1 MFFVYCK
8 VKFYFY
14 TLLGKDME
22 KRWVEWEVKN
32 HTASAELQ
40 ESLKIDAILANLL
53 VKRGINTYEDAHS
66 FFRPTLE
73 QLHDP
78 FLMKDMDLAIARIE
92 RAIQAGEK
100 ILIYGDYDVDGT
112 TAVAL
117 TYSFLKKHH
126 AAIDFYIPDR
136 YVEGYGISSQGIDYA
151 AEHGYSL
158 IIALDCGI
166 KANDKI
172 AYANEKGVDFII
184 CDHHLP
190 GDSLPEAIAI
200 LDPKRSDCNYP
211 YKELS
216 GCGIGFKLIQAYAQK
231 NNLPIEE
238 TNTYLDLV
246 AVSIAADI
254 VPITGE
260 NRVLAWIGLQKLNS
274 NPCKGLSALMDLSG
288 RKDLTITD
296 VVFTIGPRINAAGRI
311 DDAKHAVNL
320 LIAESDALA
329 FEKGQIINTK
339 NTERKEHD
347 SLITE
352 QALALID
359 EDPLQIARKSTVV
372 YNQDWH
378 KGVIGIVASRLT
390 EKYYRPTIVMTHS
403 NGMAAGSARSVLG
416 FDLYEAL
423 SECSDLLEQFGGHKY
438 AAGLTMK
445 IENIP
450 ALQQKFEEVVS
461 RTITEE
467 QLVQAIN
474 IDTEIMLNQID
485 AKFFRILKQ
494 FEPFGPQN
502 MAPIFISKNVYT
514 YSGATLVGNNHLKMS
529 VHQHNQTY
537 YNCIGFGLAE
547 FMPMVNSGEPFDICY
562 TIDENIWKEKKSIQL
577 NIKGIRA
584 TLPILKK

>member
-40 ESLKIDAILANLL
+40 ESLKIDAILADLL
-53 VKRGINTYEDAHS
+53 VKRGINSYEDAHS
-66 FFRPTLE
+66 FFRPSLE

-78 FLMKDMDLAIARIE
+78 FLMKDMDLAITRIE

-117 TYSFLKKHH
+117 TYSFFKKHH
-126 AAIDFYIPDR
+126 SAIDFYIPDR
-136 YVEGYGISSQGIDYA
+136 YLEGYGISSQGIDYA
-151 AEHGYSL
+151 AENGYSL

-166 KANDKI
+166 KSNDKI

-190 GDSLPEAIAI
+190 GDTLPAAIAI
-200 LDPKRSDCNYP
+200 LDPKRTDCNYP

-231 NNLPIEE
+231 NNLPVEE
-238 TNTYLDLV
+238 INTYLDLV

-320 LIAESDALA
+320 LIAENDALA

-359 EDPLQIARKSTVV
+359 EDPALIARKTTVV
-372 YNQDWH
+372 YNHDWH

-403 NGMAAGSARSVLG
+403 NGKAAGSARSVLG

-423 SECSDLLEQFGGHKY
+423 SECSELLEQFGGHKY

-514 YSGATLVGNNHLKMS
+514 YSSATLVGNNHLKMS